1 MKTIL
6 VATDFSETAHCGL
19 DWAIELARAHGATI
33 DLVHALPLLT
43 RSADYLPQPPDMNA
57 ELSAA
62 ALNQLDEAAA
72 QARARG
78 IEIRTKLITG
88 LPSESIVEAA
98 GAAELVVIGTKG
110 LTGVSHLLLGSTA
123 ERVVQQAPCPVLTVH
138 PGDIDQHRQVKTI
151 MIPTDFS
158 PEAELAIQAA
168 RELLRPQKAQRRLFL
183 MHAYHLPFEYTAYG
197 TIPTSLDYMKDV
209 EGECLEKLRA
219 MAERIEEENLTVEV
233 IAKEGYPPETI
244 VAEAERISADLI
256 AMGIRGRSR
265 LAHLILGST
274 AERVIQTAGCPV
286 LTARPGPE

>member
-6 VATDFSETAHCGL
+6 VATDFSDNAQSGL
-19 DWAIELARAHGATI
+19 DWAIELARPHGAVI
-33 DLVHALPLLT
+33 DLIHALPLLA
-43 RSADYLPQPPDMNA
+43 RSADYLPSPPDMNS

-62 ALNQLDEAAA
+62 ALRRLDKTA
-72 QARARG
+72 ARAQEQG
-78 IEIRTKLITG
+78 VEIRTELIQG

-98 GAAELVVIGTKG
+98 AGADLIVIGTRG

-123 ERVVQQAPCPVLTVH
+123 ERVVERAPCPVLTVH

-151 MIPTDFS
+151 LVPTDFS
-158 PEAELAIQAA
+158 DEAQVAIRAA
-168 RELLRPQKAQRRLFL
+168 RRLLRPQAAHRRLFL

-197 TIPTSLDYMKDV
+197 TIPMSLDYMKDV

-219 MAERIEEENLTVEV
+219 MAKETEEEDLEVEV

-244 VAEAERISADLI
+244 VAEADRVSADLI

-265 LAHLILGST
+265 LAHLIMGST
-274 AERVIQTAGCPV
+274 AERVIQQAGCPV
-286 LTARPGPE
+286 LTTRRD